1 VKETMLQIDDT
12 IVSLALIEKRFLCD
26 LSACKGSCCRYG
38 DTGAPLTAEEASL
51 LDRIWPDLWPF
62 LRPEGIRAIEKNGTS
77 VTDIEGE
84 LVTPLINNE
93 ECAYTIMDGDIYKC
107 GIEAAFDAGA
117 VSFRK
122 PVSCHLF
129 PVRIKQYRNFRAV
142 NYEEWSICKPGVA
155 CGRKENMELFIFLRE
170 PLIRAFGQEWYDKLQ
185 WAAGEYVKYND
196 NGKH

>member
-1 VKETMLQIDDT
+1 
-12 IVSLALIEKRFLCD
+12 
-26 LSACKGSCCRYG
+26 
-38 DTGAPLTAEEASL
+38 
-51 LDRIWPDLWPF
+51 
-62 LRPEGIRAIEKNGTS
+62 
-77 VTDIEGE
+77 
-84 LVTPLINNE
+84 
-93 ECAYTIMDGDIYKC
+93 MDGDIYKC